1 LYEINQLF
9 DYSDYDRTGLESFNI
24 SGESV
29 MNALRNHVL
38 HEVAL
43 LGIKSLLTLQ
53 SIVSALKK
61 PVAPSSQRGPGAASC
76 RKALAGLNNSLSQ
89 TIIEER
95 EDRL

>member
-1 LYEINQLF
+1 
-9 DYSDYDRTGLESFNI
+9 
-24 SGESV
+24 
-29 MNALRNHVL
+29 MNTLRNHVL

-43 LGIKSLLTLQ
+43 LDIKSLLTLQ

-61 PVAPSSQRGPGAASC
+61 PVVAPCSQRGTGAASC

-89 TIIEER
+89 TIIAER